1 MCYPTS
7 FTDTTLVETDVSD
20 RVENDVGCDNT
31 PSDTRVNPLPILLGS
46 RLRNGES
53 TDDEALR
60 NLGKKYLANA
70 EVQRQRAYN
79 YYLKVKDTDE
89 FKQRLKIAKQQYYL
103 NNKTEIRERERQTYM
118 NDTEY
123 HDKIREKAKLKYK
136 EKTAD
141 KIPQKRGRK
150 PKPVDENA
158 KPKPRGRPRKKS
170 VENDFSGE

>member
-1 MCYPTS
+1 MA
-7 FTDTTLVETDVSD
+7 D
-20 RVENDVGCDNT
+20 
-31 PSDTRVNPLPILLGS
+31 
-46 RLRNGES
+46 
-53 TDDEALR
+53 
-60 NLGKKYLANA
+60 A
-70 EVQRQRAYN
+70 EVQRQRAYS

-89 FKQRLKIAKQQYYL
+89 FKQRLKIAKQQYYQ
-103 NNKTEIRERERQTYM
+103 NNKTEIRERERQKYM

-123 HDKIREKAKLKYK
+123 HDKVREKAKLKYK

-158 KPKPRGRPRKKS
+158 VSKTKPRGRPRKKS